1 VRREGVSKAYVR
13 RADSGFEIRMH
24 FCPECG
30 TTVYLETD
38 KTPDIC
44 GIPVGCFA
52 DPAFPTPTVSVWEET
67 QHTWLG
73 LPEEIA
79 HLPKGIGADGRPTK

>member
-1 VRREGVSKAYVR
+1 LEGTSKVYAR
-13 RADSGFEIRMH
+13 RADSGFGIRMH

-52 DPAFPTPTVSVWEET
+52 DPDFPGPTLSVWEET
-67 QHTWLG
+67 RHSWLS
-73 LPEEIA
+73 LPA
-79 HLPKGIGADGRPTK
+79 DMGHLAKGVGVDGRPTE